1 MSSELSWVEC
11 KGSPSMRIYL
21 QRYPCGCIRLQPA
34 PLYIDDLELD
44 STVRLAVGLNILL
57 LQISGDYSQ
66 PE

>member
-1 MSSELSWVEC
+1 
-11 KGSPSMRIYL
+11 MRMRL
-21 QRYPCGCIRLQPA
+21 QPYPCGCIRLQPA
-34 PLYIDDLELD
+34 PLYIDDLESD